1 VEALKV
7 RGFTLLEVLVVV
19 AIIAVCSS
27 LLILAMPGEAALAD
41 KEARRLAALVEA
53 ATVEARASGQ
63 PIAWTAERT
72 GYSFW
77 QRSEEGE
84 WQRFPE
90 QSPYHAR
97 AFGGAI
103 SIDGAAVTLMPY
115 GLQAPFEA
123 VIRAG
128 GTQIILRSGA
138 LGRVSLERLHAS

>member
-1 VEALKV
+1 M

-19 AIIAVCSS
+19 AIIAICSS
-27 LLILAMPGEAALAD
+27 LLIIAMPGEGALAD

-53 ATVEARASGQ
+53 ATAEARASGQ

-90 QSPYHAR
+90 ASPYR
-97 AFGGAI
+97 SRTLGSTVAI
-103 SIDGAAVTLMPY
+103 EGAAVTLMPY
-115 GLQAPFEA
+115 GLQPPFEA

>member
-1 VEALKV
+1 M

-19 AIIAVCSS
+19 AIIVICSS
-27 LLILAMPGEAALAD
+27 LLMIAMPGEAALAD

-53 ATVEARASGQ
+53 ATSEARASGQ

-84 WQRFPE
+84 WQRFPSE
-90 QSPYHAR
+90 SPYR
-97 AFGGAI
+97 TRTLGGAI
-103 SIDGAAVTLMPY
+103 AVEGAAVTLMPY
-115 GLQAPFEA
+115 GLQPPFEA
-123 VIRAG
+123 VIRSG

>member
-1 VEALKV
+1 M

-19 AIIAVCSS
+19 AIIAICSGLVMIS
-27 LLILAMPGEAALAD
+27 IPPGEAALAD
-41 KEARRLAALVEA
+41 QEARRLAALEEA
-53 ATVEARASGQ
+53 ATAEARASGQ

-84 WQRFPE
+84 WQRFPSE
-90 QSPYHAR
+90 SPYR
-97 AFGGAI
+97 TRILGSAI
-103 SIDGAAVTLMPY
+103 AVEGAAVTLMPY
-115 GLQAPFEA
+115 GLQPPFEA

-138 LGRVSLERLHAS
+138 LGRVSLERLHAG